1 MRLQLE
7 FKGVHDMKVILVIG
21 DGISDRPTRFLNGKT
36 PLQVAEKPSINLI
49 ARQGICGVM
58 DPIAPGIPPGSDTAH
73 LALLGYDPV
82 HTYTGRG
89 AFEALGV
96 GLEVRQND
104 VSFRCNFAT
113 VNEDLLILDRRAGRI
128 KGTGD
133 KLAQAINGIKLEHFP
148 EINVI
153 VKHSVEHRSALIL
166 RGPNLSRMVS
176 DSDPS
181 DTNYPI
187 QKVRALDNSS
197 EASRTACIVNAV
209 SKRFH
214 EILTNHPINME
225 RRANGLLPAN
235 AVLFRGAGT
244 LPQVKPITEIYG
256 IKALIVAAG
265 AMYRGVC
272 KSVGLDV
279 IDVPGATGTF
289 ETDTVAKAKAAVEN
303 LPRYDYILIHIK
315 GADNASHDG
324 NTEQKVRMIEK
335 IDALVKHLLDN
346 VDLESVFIALTADH
360 TTSLDLRKHVGD
372 PVPLAIMGPGVRV
385 DSVEKYSEIDCAQG
399 GLGRIKGI
407 DLTPI
412 LMDLAGN
419 SKTFGA

>member
-1 MRLQLE
+1 
-7 FKGVHDMKVILVIG
+7 MKVILVIG
-21 DGISDRPTRFLNGKT
+21 DGISDRPTRVLNGKT
-36 PLQVAEKPSINLI
+36 PLQVAETPSMDTV
-49 ARQGICGVM
+49 ARRGICGVM
-58 DPIAPGIPPGSDTAH
+58 DPISPGIPPGSDMAH
-73 LALLGYDPV
+73 LALLGYDPIQ
-82 HTYTGRG
+82 TYTGRG

-96 GLEVRQND
+96 GLEVRESD

-113 VNEDLLILDRRAGRI
+113 VNEDLHIMDRRAGRI
-128 KGTGD
+128 RGSGEE
-133 KLAQAINGIKLEHFP
+133 LAKALNGIKLERFP
-148 EINVI
+148 EVNVI
-153 VKHSVEHRSALIL
+153 VKHSVEHRLALIL
-166 RGPNLSRMVS
+166 RGPHLSRMVS

-181 DTNYPI
+181 EENLPI
-187 QKVRALDNSS
+187 QTVKALDTSS
-197 EASRTACIVNAV
+197 EASRTACIVNEV
-209 SKRFH
+209 SKQFH
-214 EILTNHPINME
+214 EILTNHPISVE
-225 RRANGLLPAN
+225 RRANGLPPAN

-244 LPQVKPITEIYG
+244 LPQVKPVTERYG
-256 IKALIVAAG
+256 IQALIVAAG

-272 KSVGLDV
+272 KSVGFDV
-279 IDVPGATGTF
+279 IDVPGATGTV

-303 LPRYDYILIHIK
+303 LPGYDYILIHVK

-324 NTEQKVRMIEK
+324 NAEQKVRMIEK
-335 IDALVKHLLDN
+335 IDALIKHLLDN

-372 PVPLAIMGPGVRV
+372 PVPLAIMGPGVRA

-399 GLGRIKGI
+399 GLGRIRGV